1 LPPAR
6 AKVRLGFTTGACAA
20 AAAKA
25 ATMALLGQR
34 TVSMVDININE
45 KERVTFPVT
54 GCRFDTLSA
63 ECSVVKD
70 AGDDPDVTDGMA
82 VCATVSRCDQP
93 GIIIDG
99 GTGVGKVSKPGLE
112 LPVGAA
118 AINPVP
124 RQMISQAVN
133 EILAD
138 ARDVRGLAVVI
149 SAPDGIRLAARTLNE
164 RLGISGGISILG
176 TSGRVI
182 PYSTAAYRATIT
194 LGIRVARAA
203 GYREVALTT
212 GRRSEKFAQAEL
224 KLPEECYI
232 QTGDYIGLA
241 LDECH
246 RQGVKTV
253 YIWGMVGKL
262 SKLAGGE
269 FYTHVDRS
277 RVDIA
282 RLARLAAKL
291 GLDSSLQK
299 KLGEAVTAHHL
310 MQMLPG
316 ERRGDFAAALCRE
329 AAGQCRRYLNESA
342 AVEIIMSDYQGNIR
356 GRAHVG

>member
-1 LPPAR
+1 MPPAR
-6 AKVRLGFTTGACAA
+6 AKIRLGFTTGACAA

-25 ATMALLGQR
+25 AALALLGQR
-34 TVSMVDININE
+34 TVDMVDITIDE
-45 KERVTFPVT
+45 KERITFPVA
-54 GCRFDTLSA
+54 GCRFDRHSA

-70 AGDDPDVTDGMA
+70 AGDDPDVTDGIA
-82 VCATVSRCDQP
+82 VFAAVSMRDRP
-93 GIIIDG
+93 GVTIDG
-99 GTGVGKVSKPGLE
+99 GEGVGTISKPGLE

-124 RQMISQAVN
+124 RHMINQAVA
-133 EILAD
+133 ETLAD
-138 ARDVRGLAVVI
+138 AGEAPGLSVVI
-149 SAPDGIRLAARTLNE
+149 SAPDGIRLAARTLNA

-203 GYREVALTT
+203 GLNEVVLTT

-232 QTGDYIGLA
+232 QAGDYIGLA
-241 LDECH
+241 LDEC
-246 RQGVKTV
+246 RQQDVATV
-253 YIWGMVGKL
+253 YIWGMAGKL

-277 RVDIA
+277 RVDIP
-282 RLARLAAKL
+282 RLARLAADL
-291 GLDSSLQK
+291 RLDSTLQT

-310 MQMLPG
+310 MQMLP
-316 ERRGDFAAALCRE
+316 EEKRRDFAAALCRE

-342 AVEIIMSDYQGNIR
+342 AVEIIMSDYQGDIR
-356 GRAHVG
+356 GRAHAG